1 MEYRIVVLVKQVP
14 DTHNISGD
22 VMKEDGTI
30 NRSVLPAIFNPEDLN
45 ALEMAL
51 EIKDRA
57 PKTKITAMTMGPPSA
72 AEILRQCLYR
82 GVDDVY
88 LLSDIKFAGSDTW
101 ATAYTLGAAIKKL
114 VPDVNLI
121 FAGRQAIDGDTA
133 QVGPQVAEKS
143 GVNQVT
149 YVEEVL
155 KLEPDALIVKRLIEG
170 GIEEAKVALPALLTV
185 MDTANRPRPPEVRRM
200 MKYKNAVSRLD
211 FDKVLKTHLEYKDEK
226 ALESAMKKKK
236 LLIPVVC
243 ADELEVDLRKL
254 GLFGSP
260 TKVKKIENVV
270 LKKEET
276 IELTPDSQGAEK
288 LISDLRRAKIL
299 G

>member
-1 MEYRIVVLVKQVP
+1 LEYRIVVLVKQVP

>member
-1 MEYRIVVLVKQVP
+1 
-14 DTHNISGD
+14 
-22 VMKEDGTI
+22 MKEDVTI

-101 ATAYTLGAAIKKL
+101 ATAYTLASAIKKL

>member
-101 ATAYTLGAAIKKL
+101 ATAYTLASAIKKL

>member
-1 MEYRIVVLVKQVP
+1 LEYRIVVLVKQVP

-101 ATAYTLGAAIKKL
+101 ATAYTLASAIKKL

>member
-1 MEYRIVVLVKQVP
+1 
-14 DTHNISGD
+14 
-22 VMKEDGTI
+22 MKEDGTI

>member
-1 MEYRIVVLVKQVP
+1 
-14 DTHNISGD
+14 
-22 VMKEDGTI
+22 MKEDGTI

-101 ATAYTLGAAIKKL
+101 ATAYTLASAIKKL

>member
-1 MEYRIVVLVKQVP
+1 MDYKIVVLVKQVP

-30 NRSVLPAIFNPEDLN
+30 NRPALPAIFNPEDLN

-51 EIKDRA
+51 EIKDKT
-57 PKTKITAMTMGPPSA
+57 PGTKITALTMGPPSA
-72 AEILRQCLYR
+72 SEVLRQCLYR
-82 GVDDVY
+82 GADQVF

-101 ATAYTLGAAIKKL
+101 ATAYTLAAAVKKI
-114 VPDVNLI
+114 VPDADLI
-121 FAGRQAIDGDTA
+121 LAGRQAIDGDTA
-133 QVGPQVAEKS
+133 QVGPQVAEKA

-149 YVEEVL
+149 YAEEI
-155 KLEPDALIVKRLIEG
+155 LELEKRSVILRRLIEG
-170 GIEEAKVALPALLTV
+170 GIEEVKVSLPAMITV
-185 MDTANRPRPPEVRRM
+185 VDTANRPRPAEVRRM
-200 MKYKNAVSRLD
+200 MKYKKALSRLD
-211 FDKVLKTHLEYKDEK
+211 FASALKTHLEYKDEEE
-226 ALESAMKKKK
+226 LERDLKKKG

-243 ADELEVDLRKL
+243 ADDLEVDLRKL

-276 IELTPDSQGAEK
+276 VELTPDSKGAER